1 MVWLQESGR
10 GSRRGKLKTPWACHT
25 PQILLRVA
33 GFRRFDVRIA
43 MQDLISK
50 AATLHEALPY
60 IQKFSG
66 ATFVV
71 KYGGSFMDSPDPAVR
86 NGVARD
92 IVFLE
97 AVEINPVVVH
107 GGGKAITRAME
118 RSGLR
123 TNFIQGQRVT
133 DAATVAIVDDVLSRE
148 INPEV
153 VAAINSLGGAAKG
166 FAGPDI
172 FTCRK
177 LWLDDKE
184 TAGAK
189 LDIGYVGE
197 VVSVNTAPLL
207 DCIARGIT
215 PVISPTA
222 RGEDGEIYN
231 CNADVAAAQ
240 AAIALKA
247 VRLVFMSDVPGLM
260 RDPKDP
266 ATLITHLQIAEV
278 PGLKQAGIVDK
289 GMIPKVDSAVA
300 AIKAGVEKV
309 SFVDGRVPH
318 SVLLEIFT
326 DAGVGTE
333 VVL

>member
-1 MVWLQESGR
+1 
-10 GSRRGKLKTPWACHT
+10 
-25 PQILLRVA
+25 
-33 GFRRFDVRIA
+33 
-43 MQDLISK
+43 MQDLIEK
-50 AATLHEALPY
+50 ATTLLEALPY
-60 IQKFSG
+60 IQRFSG

-71 KYGGSFMDSPDPAVR
+71 KYGGSFMDAPDPVIR

-118 RSGLR
+118 ASGLKAS
-123 TNFIQGQRVT
+123 FIQGQRVT
-133 DAATVAIVDDVLSRE
+133 DEPTVAVVDRVLSRE

-153 VAAINSLGGAAKG
+153 VATINSLGGRAKG
-166 FAGPDI
+166 FAGTDI
-172 FTCRK
+172 FRCRRM
-177 LWLDDKE
+177 LLPGPD
-184 TAGAK
+184 GGI
-189 LDIGYVGE
+189 DIGFVGE
-197 VVSVNTAPLL
+197 VTGVNTKPLL
-207 DCIARGIT
+207 ECIEQGIV

-222 RGEDGEIYN
+222 LGEDGKVYN

-240 AAIALKA
+240 AAIALNA
-247 VRLVFMSDVPGLM
+247 QRLVFMSDVPGLM

-266 ATLITHLQIAEV
+266 STLIAHLQTDEV
-278 PGLKQAGIVDK
+278 PGLKQAGVIDK

-300 AIKAGVEKV
+300 AILSGVHKV
-309 SFVDGRVPH
+309 SFVDGRIPH

-333 VVL
+333 VVR

>member
-1 MVWLQESGR
+1 M
-10 GSRRGKLKTPWACHT
+10 H
-25 PQILLRVA
+25 
-33 GFRRFDVRIA
+33 
-43 MQDLISK
+43 DLIAK
-50 AATLHEALPY
+50 ADTLLEALPY

-86 NGVARD
+86 TGVARD

-97 AVEINPVVVH
+97 AVEINPIVVH

-118 RSGLR
+118 AAGLKA
-123 TNFIQGQRVT
+123 NFIQGQRVT
-133 DAATVAIVDDVLSRE
+133 DEATVKVVDQVLSRE

-153 VAAINSLGGAAKG
+153 VATINSLGGDARG
-166 FAGPDI
+166 FAGTEI

-177 LWLDDKE
+177 LYVTGPGGE
-184 TAGAK
+184 QT
-189 LDIGYVGE
+189 DIGYVGE
-197 VVSVNTAPLL
+197 VTGVNTAPLL
-207 DCIARGIT
+207 ECIARGIT

-222 RGEDGEIYN
+222 LGEDGHVYN

-240 AAIALKA
+240 AAISLKA
-247 VRLVFMSDVPGLM
+247 RRLVFMSDVPGLL

-266 ATLITHLQIAEV
+266 ETVISRLPIAEV
-278 PGLKQAGIVDK
+278 NALKKAGVIDK

-300 AIKAGVEKV
+300 AIQSGVDKV

-318 SVLLEIFT
+318 AVLLEIFT
-326 DAGVGTE
+326 DAGVGT
-333 VVL
+333 VIVT